1 MCDKN
6 NHLQFEEDEY
16 LYHVDTVLLGFLDP
30 ENKSSRYED
39 LIRSKH
45 IAPQNLSSI
54 TGGHGC
60 YRYNFNFVIIGIVD
74 HENLL
79 VDTKIVDRWRPFC
92 FLLIEKNPQGCHIG
106 TRLILVQDSLKVMNL

>member
-6 NHLQFEEDEY
+6 NHLRFEEDEY
-16 LYHVDTVLLGFLDP
+16 LYHEDTVLLGFLDP

-54 TGGHGC
+54 TGGHLFFSIKWQC
-60 YRYNFNFVIIGIVD
+60 CKCNMVVIYATLSYHYSIGSFHPDNATVNTIPCDDYASVW
-74 HENLL
+74 L
-79 VDTKIVDRWRPFC
+79 R
-92 FLLIEKNPQGCHIG
+92 
-106 TRLILVQDSLKVMNL
+106 S

>member
-30 ENKSSRYED
+30 ENKSSRCED

-45 IAPQNLSSI
+45 IAPQHLSSI
-54 TGGHGC
+54 TGGHLFFQLNGSVV
-60 YRYNFNFVIIGIVD
+60 NVIWLLYMQLYLITTVLD
-74 HENLL
+74 HFTL
-79 VDTKIVDRWRPFC
+79 TM
-92 FLLIEKNPQGCHIG
+92 Q
-106 TRLILVQDSLKVMNL
+106 Q

>member
-6 NHLQFEEDEY
+6 NHLRFAEDEY

-45 IAPQNLSSI
+45 IPPQNLSSI
-54 TGGHGC
+54 TGGHLFFQLNGSVV
-60 YRYNFNFVIIGIVD
+60 NVIWLLYMQLYLITTVLD
-74 HENLL
+74 HFTL
-79 VDTKIVDRWRPFC
+79 TM
-92 FLLIEKNPQGCHIG
+92 Q
-106 TRLILVQDSLKVMNL
+106 Q

>member
-6 NHLQFEEDEY
+6 NHHQFEEDEY

-54 TGGHGC
+54 TGGHLFFQLNGSVVD
-60 YRYNFNFVIIGIVD
+60 VIWLLYMQLYLITTVLD
-74 HENLL
+74 HFTL
-79 VDTKIVDRWRPFC
+79 TM
-92 FLLIEKNPQGCHIG
+92 Q
-106 TRLILVQDSLKVMNL
+106 Q

>member
-54 TGGHGC
+54 PGGHLFFQLNGSVV
-60 YRYNFNFVIIGIVD
+60 NVIWLLYMQLYSITTVLD
-74 HENLL
+74 HFTL
-79 VDTKIVDRWRPFC
+79 TM
-92 FLLIEKNPQGCHIG
+92 Q
-106 TRLILVQDSLKVMNL
+106 Q

>member
-54 TGGHGC
+54 TGGHLFFQLDGSVV
-60 YRYNFNFVIIGIVD
+60 NVIW
-74 HENLL
+74 LL
-79 VDTKIVDRWRPFC
+79 YMQLYSITTVLDYFT
-92 FLLIEKNPQGCHIG
+92 LTMQ
-106 TRLILVQDSLKVMNL
+106 Q